1 MTDIQITDVTNGS
14 VQTDPSSGSQT
25 WLGTGVFDK
34 LVEAVNKNIELQ
46 YMEGRIT
53 GSDYA
58 NVYLGS
64 MQAVLA
70 QATQFVL
77 QEKVTEA
84 QIADINAGLLLKQQ
98 QLVNLQDELAT
109 SAKQREQIVAQTNEI
124 VDSTIRANTQ
134 LDDQLVTSEKQRLQV
149 DAQITGINKD
159 NEVKTEQVLM
169 SVFER
174 EFIQPKNLEKLE
186 TDIDVATRQII
197 VTEAQSSKDILVKDA
212 QIAQTITQTTEIADS
227 TTRANVQLQDQV
239 ATSVKQ
245 RESMDK
251 DIQLKENQ
259 DLLTLANIG
268 QTKAQTD
275 IAITLAAKDVD
286 LKEAQYRQTERQ
298 TDDIIKGIEVKDSQ
312 IVSMG
317 IDDDVK
323 IARLEDDL
331 LTAVKQRVI
340 LDEQK
345 ETADKE
351 QLLLDGQKEKIDAD
365 IRIVKQQFVGRVK

>member
-109 SAKQREQIVAQTNEI
+109 SALQRR
-124 VDSTIRANTQ
+124 S
-134 LDDQLVTSEKQRLQV
+134 
-149 DAQITGINKD
+149 
-159 NEVKTEQVLM
+159 
-169 SVFER
+169 
-174 EFIQPKNLEKLE
+174 LEK
-186 TDIDVATRQII
+186 DI
-197 VTEAQSSKDILVKDA
+197 E
-212 QIAQTITQTTEIADS
+212 
-227 TTRANVQLQDQV
+227 
-239 ATSVKQ
+239 
-245 RESMDK
+245 
-251 DIQLKENQ
+251 LKENQ

-268 QTKAQTD
+268 QVKVQTD
-275 IAITLAAKDVD
+275 IAITMAAKDVD
-286 LKEAQYRQTERQ
+286 LKEAQ
-298 TDDIIKGIEVKDSQ
+298 
-312 IVSMG
+312 
-317 IDDDVK
+317 
-323 IARLEDDL
+323 LEQVTAETL
-331 LTAVKQRVI
+331 LVKQ
-340 LDEQK
+340 K
-345 ETADKE
+345 Y
-351 QLLLDGQKEKIDAD
+351 
-365 IRIVKQQFVGRVK
+365 VGRKQV